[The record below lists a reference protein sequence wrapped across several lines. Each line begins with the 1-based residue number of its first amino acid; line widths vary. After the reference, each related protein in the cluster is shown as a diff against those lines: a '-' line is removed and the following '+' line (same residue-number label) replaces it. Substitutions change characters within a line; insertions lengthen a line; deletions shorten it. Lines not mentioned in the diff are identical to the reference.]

1 MWKSEEQ
8 QVKGLLVV
16 MICVLCIVLV
26 PLFVMAHYNFMS
38 ADDYSFGI
46 NAAKVWKETG
56 SVFQVLVAQL
66 GYTKDMYF
74 SWQGTFF
81 DVWLTT
87 SLTGIFGENAYY
99 MGTYLSLGGMVAA
112 QLWALITILVKC
124 LGAKKADAAI
134 ISISYIC
141 MQVLLAPA
149 PMEGF
154 YWFCGA
160 MRYTFIHGLAWVLVL
175 LFVLTGRNEK
185 PPVWKAVLLE
195 VAMVL
200 LSVAIAGSNY
210 ITAIT
215 ILLIYVLHVGQ
226 MFYRKHPG
234 KIAALCNSVLFL
246 ALFIVNMAAPGNQRR
261 QQVVN
266 NELPSVIETI
276 ISSIQAA
283 VEYVAVNAI
292 PPCIVL
298 ALMLIPLFLR
308 VVKARNYKYPMP
320 LLVSIISCGVFA
332 AQFAPNMYALQFI
345 GTGRVLN
352 LYRFNFYL
360 LLYANEL
367 YWIGWLWRKFR
378 ERYGETALVCGR
390 GGAGNVELDS
400 ACGDA
405 PSGNADAP
413 AGGGQEKAS
422 WILPGWGLGMIV
434 LCVCLHFWGGSTVT
448 TVSAVE
454 SLRSG
459 SAAQYYAEY
468 QERMRL
474 LRDES
479 LKEVY
484 LEPLSQKP
492 YLLYYDDIEAD
503 TDDWINNIMEQF
515 YDKEI
520 VGLNLEE

>member
-1 MWKSEEQ
+1 MKKWKSEEQ

-26 PLFVMAHYNFMS
+26 PLFIMGHYNFMS
-38 ADDYSFGI
+38 ADDYSFSV

-56 SVFQVLVAQL
+56 SVFQVFIAQI

-74 SWQGTFF
+74 NWQGTFF

-112 QLWALITILVKC
+112 QLWTLITILVKC

-160 MRYTFIHGLAWVLVL
+160 MRYTFIHGLAWMLVL
-175 LFVLTGRNEK
+175 LFVLTGRKEK
-185 PPVWKAVLLE
+185 GPLWKTILLE
-195 VAMVL
+195 AAMVL

-234 KIAALCNSVLFL
+234 KIAALCNGVLFL
-246 ALFIVNMAAPGNQRR
+246 VLFIVNIAAPGNQKR

-360 LLYANEL
+360 FLYANEL

-378 ERYGETALVCGR
+378 ERCGNVVSARSEEASGNTETVLVCG
-390 GGAGNVELDS
+390 GGDS
-400 ACGDA
+400 D
-405 PSGNADAP
+405 P
-413 AGGGQEKAS
+413 AQKKTC
-422 WILPGWGLGMIV
+422 WLLPGWGLGMVV
-434 LCVCLHFWGGSTVT
+434 LCVCLRFWGGSTVT

-474 LRDES
+474 LGDDS

-484 LEPLSQKP
+484 LEPFSLKP

-503 TDDWINNIMEQF
+503 TDDWINNVMEQF